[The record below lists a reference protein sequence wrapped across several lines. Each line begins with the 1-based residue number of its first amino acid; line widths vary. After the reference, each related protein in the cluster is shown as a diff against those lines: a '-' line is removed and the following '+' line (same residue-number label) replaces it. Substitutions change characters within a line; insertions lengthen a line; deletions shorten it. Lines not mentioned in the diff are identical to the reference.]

1 MRFSR
6 WSPWA
11 QFGTIESFQ
20 IIVQDHDLA
29 LAQNLL
35 AMVVRVSMDV
45 SDMAD
50 TSSRWGLLGNLPI
63 LALALA
69 SFGIGTTEFVIMGL
83 LPDVAADLGVSIPDA
98 GLLVTGYALGVTF
111 GAPFLAI
118 ATARMDRRRALLLLV
133 AIFIVGNL
141 LCAIAPDYWLLMAAR
156 VVTAFCHGAFFGLG
170 AVVASNLVPPQKRV
184 QAVAFMFSGL
194 TLANVLGVPFGTA
207 MGQELGWRSTFWAV
221 VAIGVVAAMALYF
234 ALPRKIAASGGSLLA
249 EAKSLG
255 KVQVLF
261 AMLISVLA
269 SASMFSVFT
278 YITPMLQE
286 ITGISPRQVTYVLLL
301 FGVGLTVGNYVGGR
315 LGDWRLMPAII
326 ITFVMLIAVLAIF
339 TETLTSFV
347 PAVITV
353 MIWGVVAFALVSP
366 LQMRVVTEA
375 SDAPNLASTLNQ
387 GAFNLGNASGA
398 WFGGLAI
405 THGISYQH
413 IPWLGAVIAVLALVF
428 TVWSHLLDRRDAV
441 LVESGASA

>member
-1 MRFSR
+1 M
-6 WSPWA
+6 
-11 QFGTIESFQ
+11 T
-20 IIVQDHDLA
+20 
-29 LAQNLL
+29 
-35 AMVVRVSMDV
+35 
-45 SDMAD
+45 D
-50 TSSRWGLLGNLPI
+50 TVTRPGFFGNLPI

-83 LPDVAADLGVSIPDA
+83 LPDVALDLGVSIPDA

-118 ATARMDRRRALLLLV
+118 ATARMDRRRALLLLIS
-133 AIFIVGNL
+133 IFILGNF

-170 AVVASNLVPPQKRV
+170 AVVASNLVAPHKRV
-184 QAVAFMFSGL
+184 QAIALMFSGL

-207 MGQELGWRSTFWAV
+207 LGQELGWRSTFWAV
-221 VAIGVVAAMALYF
+221 VAIGVVAASALYVV
-234 ALPRKIAASGGSLLA
+234 LPRQIATSTGSLWL

-255 KVQVLF
+255 KKQVLL

-269 SASMFSVFT
+269 SASLFSVFT

-286 ITGISPRQVTYVLLL
+286 ITGITPRQVTYVLLL
-301 FGVGLTVGNYVGGR
+301 FGVGLTVGNYIGGR

-326 ITFVMLIAVLAIF
+326 MAFALLIAILALF
-339 TETLTSFV
+339 TETLTSV
-347 PAVITV
+347 IPAVATV
-353 MIWGVVAFALVSP
+353 MLWGVVAFALVSP
-366 LQMRVVTEA
+366 LQMRVVNEA

-387 GAFNLGNASGA
+387 GAFNLGNAAGA
-398 WFGGLAI
+398 WFGGIAI
-405 THGISYQH
+405 TQGVSYQH
-413 IPWLGAVIAVLALVF
+413 IPWLGAGIAVLALLA
-428 TVWSHLLDRRDAV
+428 TVWSHLLDRRDEV